1 MQINNRRTIHR
12 ANRLAVS
19 KDGLGSAAIAR
30 RAARNWAVRLAIGG
44 TTLVAAA
51 GNASAEQPAGH
62 PAGQLAGQLTQPRQ
76 VRRLPPVARQPIET
90 KSIVRGASFRRSVA
104 ADKFRTPPSR
114 GPSREP
120 TLGPSN
126 TQTYSAPRPLP
137 GGGADLTE
145 SRIGEAIADCRTA
158 ARVGADA
165 SVIASA
171 WKAIE
176 ASVES
181 AGRFDTR
188 SNRDAAEDR
197 DIRDALVR
205 ARVAIR
211 EAREFVAY
219 NHDDDGAVARTARSH
234 QTSSPAEL
242 DRRGIDRTVDAMA
255 FYLDRARVHLSVLAR
270 NHPGAAAAMTLM
282 ADAVVRRDAVPA
294 MTHPWALCLRRSSVA
309 GRPDDAGSV
318 SALVDHLQR
327 VGLNAEADR
336 VRTLLPAPRRS
347 AMATRPSG
355 AIVEQLSPTVFAQ
368 VSNDFIGYR
377 NQAGGKVAPAIGTSI
392 TPITQA
398 GYAPRGAS
406 VPQNFPAPRT
416 PRTPQTTPTPPATT
430 ASTPSTASNGI
441 PAHLRPGPRMSLK
454 QWFGF

>member
-30 RAARNWAVRLAIGG
+30 RAVRNWAVRLAIGG
-44 TTLVAAA
+44 TTLVAAV
-51 GNASAEQPAGH
+51 GNASAERPAGQ
-62 PAGQLAGQLTQPRQ
+62 PAGQLAQRRQ

-90 KSIVRGASFRRSVA
+90 KSIVRGASFRRSGA
-104 ADKFRTPPSR
+104 ADKFRTQPSR
-114 GPSREP
+114 RP
-120 TLGPSN
+120 TQGPSN

-145 SRIGEAIADCRTA
+145 SRIAEAIADCRTA

-355 AIVEQLSPTVFAQ
+355 AIVEQLSPTAFAQ

-416 PRTPQTTPTPPATT
+416 PQTTPTPPATT

>member
-30 RAARNWAVRLAIGG
+30 RAVRNWAVRLAIGG

-51 GNASAEQPAGH
+51 GNASAERPAGQ
-62 PAGQLAGQLTQPRQ
+62 PAGQLAQRRQ

-90 KSIVRGASFRRSVA
+90 KSIVRGASFRRSGA
-104 ADKFRTPPSR
+104 ADKFRTP
-114 GPSREP
+114 PSREP

-355 AIVEQLSPTVFAQ
+355 AIVEQLSPTAFAQ